1 MTSSSVDQSAPL
13 QSSAQ
18 DESTLSVL
26 GRLLPYLKN
35 YRGRVLVSVLALLVA
50 AAITLTIPVAFR
62 FLIDETFGASSGE
75 LNATRVN
82 SIFGLL
88 FLLAVFLGISTA
100 VRFYSVSWLGDRITA
115 DLRADVFKQVIRHD
129 PVFFETLKTGEIL
142 SRLQADT
149 TLIQS
154 LIGSSIS
161 LGLRNT
167 LLFIGALLMMLYT
180 SLKLAAIIVGL
191 LVIVILPI
199 LLFGRRVRKLSR
211 VSQDQLADTGAMA
224 SETLNAISVVQA
236 YVREKLESDRYVQA
250 TNRAF
255 DAAINRNR
263 SRSLLTAMAIILVFG
278 TIVLTLWI
286 GAHEVVQGNL
296 SAGLLTQFMLY
307 AAIVGGATGVMAE
320 VYGDIQRA
328 AGATTRLL
336 ELHDA
341 TPAIVSST
349 SALTLPPAEN
359 GATISFN
366 NVSFNYPS
374 RPEIAA
380 LKDITLEISA
390 GQTVALVGPS
400 GAGKTTIF
408 QLLLR
413 FYDPQSGV
421 ISINGQSLPATQLSS
436 IRNCIGLVSQES
448 IVFSAN
454 AMDNIRY
461 GNLEASDEQ
470 VIAAAKSAQ
479 AHEFI
484 TALSQGYQTYVGE
497 RGVRLSGGQR
507 QRIAIARALL
517 KNPPLLLLDEATSS
531 LDADNE
537 RKVQAALELA
547 MNHRTTLV
555 IAHRLATV
563 KKADKIVV
571 LDNGS
576 IVESGTHEELSQNNA
591 LYARLASMQF
601 TS

>member
-1 MTSSSVDQSAPL
+1 M

-26 GRLLPYLKN
+26 GRLIPYLRN
-35 YRGRVLVSVLALLVA
+35 YRGRVLISVLALLIA

-62 FLIDETFGASSGE
+62 FLIDETFGASSHG
-75 LNATRVN
+75 LNAARVN
-82 SIFGLL
+82 TIFGLL

-115 DLRADVFKQVIRHD
+115 DLRTDVFKQVIRHD
-129 PVFFETLKTGEIL
+129 PVFFESLKTGEIL

-154 LIGSSIS
+154 LVGSSIS

-180 SLKLAAIIVGL
+180 SLKLATIIVGL

-236 YVREKLESDRYVQA
+236 YVRETLESDRYVLA
-250 TNRAF
+250 TDRAF

-341 TPAIVSST
+341 TPAIINAA
-349 SALTLPPAEN
+349 SARPLPPGEE
-359 GATISFN
+359 GATINFD

-374 RPEIAA
+374 RPKTPA
-380 LKDITLEISA
+380 LININLDIKA

-413 FYDPQSGV
+413 FYDPQSGL
-421 ISINGQSLPATQLSS
+421 ISINGQSLTETQLDSL
-436 IRNCIGLVSQES
+436 RNSIGLVSQES

-461 GNLEASDEQ
+461 GNLEASDEE

-484 TALSQGYQTYVGE
+484 TALPQGYKTYVGE

-517 KNPPLLLLDEATSS
+517 KNPPLLLLDEATSA

-537 RKVQAALELA
+537 RKVQAALEVA

-571 LDNGS
+571 LDKGK

-591 LYARLASMQF
+591 MYARLASMQF

>member
-1 MTSSSVDQSAPL
+1 M

-26 GRLLPYLKN
+26 GRLIPYLRN
-35 YRGRVLVSVLALLVA
+35 YRGRVLISVLALLIA

-62 FLIDETFGASSGE
+62 FLIDETFGASSDG
-75 LNATRVN
+75 LNAARVN
-82 SIFGLL
+82 TIFGLL

-115 DLRADVFKQVIRHD
+115 DLRTDVFKQVIRHD
-129 PVFFETLKTGEIL
+129 PVFFESLKTGEIL

-154 LIGSSIS
+154 LVGSSIS

-180 SLKLAAIIVGL
+180 SLKLATIIVGL

-236 YVREKLESDRYVQA
+236 YVRETLESDRYVLA
-250 TNRAF
+250 TDRAF

-341 TPAIVSST
+341 TPAIINAA
-349 SALTLPPAEN
+349 SARPLPPGEE
-359 GATISFN
+359 GATINFD

-374 RPEIAA
+374 RPKTPA
-380 LKDITLEISA
+380 LININLDIKA

-413 FYDPQSGV
+413 FYDPQSGL
-421 ISINGQSLPATQLSS
+421 ISINGQSLTETQLDSL
-436 IRNCIGLVSQES
+436 RNSIGLVSQES

-461 GNLEASDEQ
+461 GNLEASDEE

-484 TALSQGYQTYVGE
+484 TALPQGYKTYVGE

-517 KNPPLLLLDEATSS
+517 KNPPLLLLDEATSA

-537 RKVQAALELA
+537 RKVQAALEVA

-571 LDNGS
+571 FDKGK

-591 LYARLASMQF
+591 MYARLASMQF

>member
-1 MTSSSVDQSAPL
+1 M

-26 GRLLPYLKN
+26 GRLIPYLRN
-35 YRGRVLVSVLALLVA
+35 YRGRVLISVLALLIA

-62 FLIDETFGASSGE
+62 FLIDETFGASSDG
-75 LNATRVN
+75 LNAARVN
-82 SIFGLL
+82 TIFGLL

-115 DLRADVFKQVIRHD
+115 DLRTDVFKQVIRHD
-129 PVFFETLKTGEIL
+129 PVFFESLKTGEIL

-154 LIGSSIS
+154 LVGSSIS

-180 SLKLAAIIVGL
+180 SLKLATIIVGL

-236 YVREKLESDRYVQA
+236 YVRETLESDRYVLA
-250 TNRAF
+250 TDRAF

-341 TPAIVSST
+341 TPAIINAA
-349 SALTLPPAEN
+349 SARPLPPGEE
-359 GATISFN
+359 GATINFD

-374 RPEIAA
+374 RPKTPA
-380 LKDITLEISA
+380 LININLDIKA

-413 FYDPQSGV
+413 FYDPQSGL
-421 ISINGQSLPATQLSS
+421 IRTNGQSLAATKLDSL
-436 IRNCIGLVSQES
+436 RNSIGLVSQES

-461 GNLEASDEQ
+461 GSLEASDEE

-484 TALSQGYQTYVGE
+484 TALPQGYKTYVGE

-517 KNPPLLLLDEATSS
+517 KNPPLLLLDEATSA

-537 RKVQAALELA
+537 RKVQAALEVA

-571 LDNGS
+571 LDKGK

-591 LYARLASMQF
+591 MYARLASMQF

>member
-1 MTSSSVDQSAPL
+1 M

-26 GRLLPYLKN
+26 GRLIPYLRN
-35 YRGRVLVSVLALLVA
+35 YRGRVLISVLALLMA

-62 FLIDETFGASSGE
+62 FLIDETFGASSDG
-75 LNATRVN
+75 LNAARVN
-82 SIFGLL
+82 TIFGLL

-115 DLRADVFKQVIRHD
+115 DLRTDVFKQVIRHD
-129 PVFFETLKTGEIL
+129 PVFFESLKTGEIL

-154 LIGSSIS
+154 LVGSSIS

-180 SLKLAAIIVGL
+180 SLKLATIIVGL

-236 YVREKLESDRYVQA
+236 YVRETLESDRYVLA
-250 TNRAF
+250 TDRAF

-341 TPAIVSST
+341 TPAIINAA
-349 SALTLPPAEN
+349 SAKPLPPGEE
-359 GATISFN
+359 GATINFD

-374 RPEIAA
+374 RPKTPA
-380 LKDITLEISA
+380 LININLDIKA

-413 FYDPQSGV
+413 FYDPQSGL
-421 ISINGQSLPATQLSS
+421 ISINGQSLTETQLDSL
-436 IRNCIGLVSQES
+436 RNSIGLVSQES

-461 GNLEASDEQ
+461 GNLEASDEE

-484 TALSQGYQTYVGE
+484 TALPQGYKTYVGE

-517 KNPPLLLLDEATSS
+517 KNPPLLLLDEATSA

-537 RKVQAALELA
+537 RKVQAALEVA

-571 LDNGS
+571 FDKGK

-591 LYARLASMQF
+591 MYARLASMQF

>member
-1 MTSSSVDQSAPL
+1 
-13 QSSAQ
+13 
-18 DESTLSVL
+18 
-26 GRLLPYLKN
+26 
-35 YRGRVLVSVLALLVA
+35 
-50 AAITLTIPVAFR
+50 
-62 FLIDETFGASSGE
+62 
-75 LNATRVN
+75 
-82 SIFGLL
+82 
-88 FLLAVFLGISTA
+88 
-100 VRFYSVSWLGDRITA
+100 
-115 DLRADVFKQVIRHD
+115 
-129 PVFFETLKTGEIL
+129 
-142 SRLQADT
+142 
-149 TLIQS
+149 
-154 LIGSSIS
+154 
-161 LGLRNT
+161 
-167 LLFIGALLMMLYT
+167 MMLYT
-180 SLKLAAIIVGL
+180 SLKLATIIVGL

-236 YVREKLESDRYVQA
+236 YVRETLESDRYVLA
-250 TNRAF
+250 TDRAF
-255 DAAINRNR
+255 DAGINRNR
-263 SRSLLTAMAIILVFG
+263 SRSLLTAIAIILVFG

-341 TPAIVSST
+341 TPAIINAA
-349 SALTLPPAEN
+349 SARPLPPGEE
-359 GATISFN
+359 GATINFD

-374 RPEIAA
+374 RPKTPA
-380 LKDITLEISA
+380 LININLDIKA

-413 FYDPQSGV
+413 FYDPQSGL
-421 ISINGQSLPATQLSS
+421 IRTNGQSLAATKLDSL
-436 IRNCIGLVSQES
+436 RNSIGLVSQES

-461 GNLEASDEQ
+461 GSLEASDEE
-470 VIAAAKSAQ
+470 VIDAAKSAQ

-484 TALSQGYQTYVGE
+484 TALPQGYKTYVGE

-517 KNPPLLLLDEATSS
+517 KNPPLLLLDEATSA

-537 RKVQAALELA
+537 RKVQAALEVA

-571 LDNGS
+571 LDKGK
-576 IVESGTHEELSQNNA
+576 ICL
-591 LYARLASMQF
+591 LY
-601 TS
+601 TSPSPRDRG

>member
-1 MTSSSVDQSAPL
+1 M

-26 GRLLPYLKN
+26 GRLIPYLRN
-35 YRGRVLVSVLALLVA
+35 YRGRVLISVLALLMA

-62 FLIDETFGASSGE
+62 FLIDETFGASSDG
-75 LNATRVN
+75 LNAARVN
-82 SIFGLL
+82 TIFGLL

-115 DLRADVFKQVIRHD
+115 DLRTDVFKQVIRHD
-129 PVFFETLKTGEIL
+129 PVFFESLKTGEIL

-154 LIGSSIS
+154 LVGSSIS

-180 SLKLAAIIVGL
+180 SLKLATIIVGL

-236 YVREKLESDRYVQA
+236 YVRETLESDRYVLA
-250 TNRAF
+250 TDRAF

-341 TPAIVSST
+341 TPAIINAA
-349 SALTLPPAEN
+349 SARPLPPGEE
-359 GATISFN
+359 GATINFD

-374 RPEIAA
+374 RPQTPA
-380 LKDITLEISA
+380 LININLDIKA

-413 FYDPQSGV
+413 FYDPQSGL
-421 ISINGQSLPATQLSS
+421 ISINGQSLTETQLDSL
-436 IRNCIGLVSQES
+436 RNSIGLVSQES

-461 GNLEASDEQ
+461 GNLEASDEE

-484 TALSQGYQTYVGE
+484 TALPQGYKTYVGE

-517 KNPPLLLLDEATSS
+517 KNPPLLLLDEATSA

-537 RKVQAALELA
+537 RKVQAALEVA

-571 LDNGS
+571 LDKGK

-591 LYARLASMQF
+591 MYARLASMQF

>member
-1 MTSSSVDQSAPL
+1 M

-26 GRLLPYLKN
+26 GRLIPYLRN
-35 YRGRVLVSVLALLVA
+35 YRGRVLISVLALLTA

-62 FLIDETFGASSGE
+62 FLIDETFGASSDG
-75 LNATRVN
+75 LNAARVN
-82 SIFGLL
+82 TIFGLL

-115 DLRADVFKQVIRHD
+115 DLRTDVFKQVIRHD
-129 PVFFETLKTGEIL
+129 PVFFESLKTGEIL

-154 LIGSSIS
+154 LVGSSIS

-180 SLKLAAIIVGL
+180 SLKLATIIVGL

-236 YVREKLESDRYVQA
+236 YVRETLESDRYVLA
-250 TNRAF
+250 TDRAF

-341 TPAIVSST
+341 TPAIINAA
-349 SALTLPPAEN
+349 SARPLPPGEE
-359 GATISFN
+359 GATINFD

-374 RPEIAA
+374 RPKTPA
-380 LKDITLEISA
+380 LININLDIKA

-413 FYDPQSGV
+413 FYDPQSGL
-421 ISINGQSLPATQLSS
+421 IRTNGQSLAATKLDSL
-436 IRNCIGLVSQES
+436 RNSIGLVSQES

-461 GNLEASDEQ
+461 GSLEASDEE

-484 TALSQGYQTYVGE
+484 TGLPQGYKTYVGE

-517 KNPPLLLLDEATSS
+517 KNPPLLLLDEATSA

-537 RKVQAALELA
+537 RKVQAALEVA

-571 LDNGS
+571 LDKGK

-591 LYARLASMQF
+591 MYARLASMQF

>member
-1 MTSSSVDQSAPL
+1 M

-26 GRLLPYLKN
+26 GRLIPYLRN
-35 YRGRVLVSVLALLVA
+35 YRGRVLISVLALLMA

-62 FLIDETFGASSGE
+62 FLIDETFGASSDG
-75 LNATRVN
+75 LNAARVN
-82 SIFGLL
+82 TIFGLL

-115 DLRADVFKQVIRHD
+115 DLRTDVFKQVIRHD
-129 PVFFETLKTGEIL
+129 PVFFESLKTGEIL

-154 LIGSSIS
+154 LVGSSIS

-180 SLKLAAIIVGL
+180 SLKLATIIVGL

-236 YVREKLESDRYVQA
+236 YVRETLESDRYVLA
-250 TNRAF
+250 TDRAF

-341 TPAIVSST
+341 TPAIINAA
-349 SALTLPPAEN
+349 SARPLPPGEE
-359 GATISFN
+359 GATINFD

-374 RPEIAA
+374 RPKTPA
-380 LKDITLEISA
+380 LININLDIKA

-413 FYDPQSGV
+413 FYDPQSGL
-421 ISINGQSLPATQLSS
+421 IRTNGQSLAATKLDSL
-436 IRNCIGLVSQES
+436 RNSIGLVSQES

-461 GNLEASDEQ
+461 GNLEASDEE

-484 TALSQGYQTYVGE
+484 TALPQGYKTYVGE

-517 KNPPLLLLDEATSS
+517 KNPPLLLLDEATSA

-537 RKVQAALELA
+537 RKVQAALEVA

-571 LDNGS
+571 LDKGK

-591 LYARLASMQF
+591 MYARLASMQF